1 MNEDLMNSTD
11 LMCWIILKWTTR
23 RYTHSEMKDVRI
35 ACYEYQLLC
44 MKLQEWNINILQM
57 LNDNRYR
64 PKINNKKNIQEYVE
78 WTIKHYLDYNL

>member
-23 RYTHSEMKDVRI
+23 RYTHSEMKDVWI

-44 MKLQEWNINILQM
+44 MKLQEWNINVLQM
-57 LNDNRYR
+57 LNNNRYR
-64 PKINNKKNIQEYVE
+64 PVIKSKNKVHDYVE
-78 WTIKHYLDYNL
+78 AIIKHNLDYNL